1 MYGGEKSSAG
11 DRRILNTVLDD
22 FFDVGNGGKHRRN
35 KVMEMDGGENGLSN
49 EEGEKKKEET
59 KVREREEDGEE
70 KEIEKE
76 EKDAGHGSVGEE
88 SSSAGVSSLVEVLTS
103 ILRSEDV
110 LDRVRRFQ
118 TLDLLDVEGIHFI
131 LFFSG
136 NNIFGTIFC
145 FQ

>member
-11 DRRILNTVLDD
+11 DRRILNMLLDD
-22 FFDVGNGGKHRRN
+22 FFYVGNGGKHRRN
-35 KVMEMDGGENGLSN
+35 KVIEMDGGENGLIS
-49 EEGEKKKEET
+49 EEGEKKKKET

-136 NNIFGTIFC
+136 NNIFGTIIC